1 MIFILVVFTATTL
14 PFVLIQDDRVRRRIY
29 MPFSAVPASIM
40 LLTYLREYNA
50 YSILMIGVMFIL
62 PLSALLTAI
71 GIVLVVRACSRKE
84 AWVGL
89 TAGTL
94 LSSLPLLILTG
105 LLVASTFNERQAS
118 F

>member
-1 MIFILVVFTATTL
+1 VIFILVVFTATTL
-14 PFVLIQDDRVRRRIY
+14 PFVLIKDDRVRKRIY
-29 MPFSAVPASIM
+29 MPFSAVPASVM

-62 PLSALLTAI
+62 PLSLLLTAI

-89 TAGTL
+89 ALGAL
-94 LSSLPLLILTG
+94 LASAPILLLIGVILWSNNHFRPW
-105 LLVASTFNERQAS
+105 A
-118 F
+118 